1 MLDEDIKLAEGYAA
15 MAAAETDAAPL
26 RQVKASRQSKTG
38 SIKRTAT
45 VSYKLSV
52 FHQASDEHE
61 DGAMKY
67 ARHYAEQRAQ
77 QGTSPQA
84 EIAQEAIRIL
94 LYRLPFQTS
103 CGPLELPPGRSVGHG
118 RQPAAAASCV
128 FRLSPHTGLGFK
140 VLVTSKEAL
149 ISNTRFA
156 PYSSPPHPPLYQ
168 ASSRRRRATTYPV
181 SRGRPRPRLSAR
193 IRRAGSPCTQ

>member
-1 MLDEDIKLAEGYAA
+1 MEMELFMLDEDIKLAEGYAA
-15 MAAAETDAAPL
+15 MAAAETEAAPL
-26 RQVKASRQSKTG
+26 RQQRRARRQQIGNTTPKKVKAPRQSTTG

-94 LYRLPFQTS
+94 LHRLPFQTS
-103 CGPLELPPGRSVGHG
+103 CGPLELPRGRSVGHG
-118 RQPAAAASCV
+118 RQPAATASCV
-128 FRLSPHTGLGFK
+128 SRLSPHTGLGFK
-140 VLVTSKEAL
+140 V
-149 ISNTRFA
+149 FG
-156 PYSSPPHPPLYQ
+156 Y
-168 ASSRRRRATTYPV
+168 
-181 SRGRPRPRLSAR
+181 
-193 IRRAGSPCTQ
+193 